1 LFRPVACLVH
11 EEIMVAMDSTEWWK
25 GWGRS
30 GARCGI
36 ELSRCKSGGK
46 AVRDRAKLHVGQ
58 VAWSRTCPCGS
69 IGAGGTRQT
78 RHAISP
84 LHTDPLFRFVGSS
97 RASEGDGGPGDPCSK
112 FCGWVGRDCG
122 PRNGLQY
129 RRWMS
134 AGVHHQ
140 LRARSSL
147 DPIRP

>member
-1 LFRPVACLVH
+1 
-11 EEIMVAMDSTEWWK
+11 MVAMDSTEWWK

-58 VAWSRTCPCGS
+58 VAWSRLVPVVVLAPEGPDKPDTPYLLC
-69 IGAGGTRQT
+69 IQT
-78 RHAISP
+78 R
-84 LHTDPLFRFVGSS
+84 FFVSS
-97 RASEGDGGPGDPCSK
+97 GRVGASEGDGGPGDPCSN
-112 FCGWVGRDCG
+112 FCGWVSRDCG

-129 RRWMS
+129 CRWMS